1 MKRTRLAIGAFVI
14 ASIAVAAVAAVASGG
29 WEASDPLPYYGS
41 ADLTPQW
48 TETAHR
54 VGAFRLTT
62 QTGEAFDAAELVGR
76 PYVASFIYTRCSVMC
91 PTLVRQLTRVSE
103 AVSDPR
109 FLLVSFSVTPD
120 LDTPDVLAAF
130 GRSKHIEPTR
140 WKLLTGSKQSVY
152 ALARDG
158 FFATDERL
166 RTLLDPVDALLHTER
181 LTLVDATGR
190 IRGVYN
196 GSQAADVAHLI
207 DDARALLR
215 ARGAAIGEMLH

>member
-1 MKRTRLAIGAFVI
+1 MKRTRLVIGALAITTTVT
-14 ASIAVAAVAAVASGG
+14 AVAAVASGG
-29 WEASDPLPYYGS
+29 WNTSDSLPYYGA

-62 QTGEAFDAAELVGR
+62 QTGEAFGEAELVGR
-76 PYVASFIYTRCSVMC
+76 PYVASFIYTRCSVVC

-103 AVSDPR
+103 GVSDPR
-109 FLLVSFSVTPD
+109 FQLVSFSVTPD

-130 GRSKHIEPTR
+130 GRSKHIDPTR
-140 WKLLTGSKQSVY
+140 WKLLTGDKRSIY
-152 ALARDG
+152 ALARDS

-166 RTLLDPVDALLHTER
+166 RTLLDPAEALLHTER
-181 LTLVDATGR
+181 LTLVDGAGR

-196 GSQAADVAHLI
+196 GSQAAEVDHLI
-207 DDARALLR
+207 EDANRVLR
-215 ARGAAIGEMLH
+215 F